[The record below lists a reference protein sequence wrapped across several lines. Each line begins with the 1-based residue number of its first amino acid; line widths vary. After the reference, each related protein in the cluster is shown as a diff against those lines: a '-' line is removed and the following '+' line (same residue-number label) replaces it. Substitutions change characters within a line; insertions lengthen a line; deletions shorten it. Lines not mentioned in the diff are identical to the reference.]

1 MEEKKNQEL
10 KIENDSKNS
19 KKEKKSSDWSVKKVI
34 TTVIIAILALLM
46 IGGLYYII
54 LLVQQG
60 TDESNVFGYYN
71 GEPVKYEAGSVFY
84 NTLNTNSAYQTAAQ
98 SGDIQGIYSAW
109 YQAYQAQVAYLAV
122 NQLAQKAGIRNPSAL
137 VDKFIV
143 NSGLYASEDGSKTFD
158 EEVYKAANPVE
169 RTASYQYYTK
179 LYPYI
184 VALSDIQST
193 NSSDAE
199 KEFVKEL
206 SKNTRS
212 FDYYVVDYNEYPD
225 YLAREY
231 DISEMPH
238 EGEEEASIEEIK
250 AYIFSKEPDL
260 VKPYIEESIAKA
272 VLEDFTWAAD
282 FYGNGIVSVS
292 NATCNIGNAGFMFN
306 SIQNMDS
313 EGQLASSM
321 NADLAKELYSA
332 EAGYITA
339 PISTPS
345 GAYIVVRVASTE
357 PSDSSVGMIDAM
369 YDFYTPSIASNA
381 FVSSVMTSEKHE
393 DNFMAKLLP
402 LLFGSMQ
409 VTQ

>member
-10 KIENDSKNS
+10 KIENAP
-19 KKEKKSSDWSVKKVI
+19 KKEKKDKKNSQWSVKKVI

-46 IGGLYYII
+46 LGGLYYII

-60 TDESNVFGYYN
+60 TDDSNIFGYYN

-84 NTLNTNSAYQTAAQ
+84 NTLNSNPAYQTAAE

-122 NQLAQKAGIRNPSAL
+122 NQLAEKAGIRNPSAL
-137 VDKFIV
+137 VDKLIV
-143 NSGLYASEDGSKTFD
+143 QSGLYASEDGSKTFD
-158 EEVYKAANPVE
+158 EEVYKAANPID
-169 RTASYQYYTK
+169 RTATYQYYTK
-179 LYPYI
+179 LFPYAM
-184 VALSDIQST
+184 ALADIQST
-193 NSSDAE
+193 NGSDSE

-212 FDYYVVDYNEYPD
+212 FDYYVVDFNSYPD
-225 YLAREY
+225 DLASQY

-238 EGEEEASIEEIK
+238 EGEEEATLEEIK

-260 VKPYIEESIAKA
+260 VKPYIEEAVAKA
-272 VLEDFTWAAD
+272 ALEDFTKAAD
-282 FYGNGIVSVS
+282 LYGNGIVSVS

-306 SIQNMDS
+306 SVQNMDS
-313 EGQLASSM
+313 EGELASSM

-332 EAGYITA
+332 DAGYITA
-339 PISTPS
+339 PVATPR
-345 GAYIVVRVASTE
+345 GAYIVVKVASKE
-357 PSDSSVGMIDAM
+357 PSEASVSMIDAM
-369 YDFYTPSIASNA
+369 YEFYTPSIASNA

-393 DNFMAKLLP
+393 DHLMAKLLP

-409 VTQ
+409 FTE